1 VTDPEVLLGWLIAAY
16 LAVVCVVAAVATR
29 TGFDIPAAARSTW
42 GRIVP
47 ARSVGEPEWTLGPAA
62 VLSLAYVAATV
73 VVVVVVWLPVRDLG
87 LPNLVQF
94 ASATAP
100 ADVRHLAIAAIL
112 GWSLL
117 VVNAVVAKQLVETL
131 LPEELKRSQRERD
144 RMGAAIGVLERV
156 LVVILTV
163 SGGPV
168 AIGFVVAAKTLARFK
183 KLDKDKDF
191 AERYLL
197 GTLASVTI
205 ALASAL
211 AAQLIWY
218 RTF

>member
-1 VTDPEVLLGWLIAAY
+1 VTDPQMLLGWLIAVY
-16 LAVVCVVAAVATR
+16 LAVVCAVAGIAGR
-29 TGFDIPAAARSTW
+29 AGYDIPAASRAVWT
-42 GRIVP
+42 RISP
-47 ARSVGEPEWTLGPAA
+47 AGQDGKREWTLGPVAVLAA
-62 VLSLAYVAATV
+62 VYAVSALAV
-73 VVVVVVWLPVRDLG
+73 VLVWLPLRDLG
-87 LPNLVQF
+87 LPNLAGF
-94 ASATAP
+94 ASTTP
-100 ADVRHLAIAAIL
+100 PVDVRQVAAAAII

-117 VVNAVVAKQLVETL
+117 VINLVVAGQLIETL
-131 LPEELKRSQRERD
+131 LPEELKKGERERD
-144 RMGAAIGVLERV
+144 RMGAAIGALERV
-156 LVVILTV
+156 LVVVLTI

-205 ALASAL
+205 ALVSAL

-218 RTF
+218 RMF